1 MTCKKIAAFVAAVF
15 LLIGNA
21 IPVHALEGEFALKK
35 VWYRDTASCKADG
48 FKNNTITV
56 KPGST
61 VYFDVNEFLE
71 GLRTE
76 NEGTP
81 YYLAELPYVFSE
93 DEEEA
98 PYTDYL
104 PLSAGSYL
112 TDRSF
117 FQVSTQRIANTQAVS
132 KISLLKNSTA
142 ADGIHRNL
150 VAVSLA
156 DSAKGSTNLRLGFRA
171 VKTIY
176 TDRNGEDI
184 LCDAGDT
191 FYTTIVIRIQREG
204 NPRTR

>member
-21 IPVHALEGEFALKK
+21 IPAHALDGEFTLKK
-35 VWYRDTASCKADG
+35 AWYRDAGSSGKMDG
-48 FKNNTITV
+48 FNNNTITA
-56 KPGST
+56 KPGNT
-61 VYFDVNEFLE
+61 IYFDVNEFLE

-81 YYLAELPYVFSE
+81 YYLAELPYVFDE

-104 PLSAGSYL
+104 PLSAGNYL

-117 FQVSTQRIANTQAVS
+117 FQVSAQRIANTQIVS
-132 KISLLKNSTA
+132 RVSLLKNSTA

-150 VAVSLA
+150 IAVSLA
-156 DSAKGSTNLRLGFRA
+156 DSAQGSTKLRLGFRA

-176 TDRNGEDI
+176 TDRDGEDI

-191 FYTTIVIRIQREG
+191 FYTTIVIRIQDE
-204 NPRTR
+204 

>member
-1 MTCKKIAAFVAAVF
+1 MTCKKIAALAAAIF
-15 LLIGNA
+15 LLFGNT
-21 IPVHALEGEFALKK
+21 IPAHALDGEFVLKK
-35 VWYRDTASCKADG
+35 AWCRDSVSSGKADG
-48 FKNNTITV
+48 FNDNTITV

-81 YYLAELPYVFSE
+81 YYLAELPYVFDE
-93 DEEEA
+93 DEEDA

-117 FQVSTQRIANTQAVS
+117 FQVSAQRIANAKAVS
-132 KISLLKNSTA
+132 RVSLLKNSTA

-156 DSAKGSTNLRLGFRA
+156 DSAKGSTKLRLGFRA

-176 TDRNGEDI
+176 TDRDGEDI

-191 FYTTIVIRIQREG
+191 FYTTVVIRIQNE
-204 NPRTR
+204 

>member
-1 MTCKKIAAFVAAVF
+1 MTYKKIAAFVAAVF

-21 IPVHALEGEFALKK
+21 IPAHALDGEFVLKK
-35 VWYRDTASCKADG
+35 AWYRDTASSGKADG
-48 FKNNTITV
+48 FKDNTITV

-81 YYLAELPYVFSE
+81 YYLAELPYVL
-93 DEEEA
+93 EEG

-117 FQVSTQRIANTQAVS
+117 FQVSAQRIANTQAVS
-132 KISLLKNSTA
+132 KVSLQKNSTA

-150 VAVSLA
+150 IAVSLA
-156 DSAKGSTNLRLGFRA
+156 DSAKGSTKLRLGFRA

-176 TDRNGEDI
+176 TDRDGEDI
-184 LCDAGDT
+184 LCDAEDT
-191 FYTTIVIRIQREG
+191 FYTTIVIRIQ
-204 NPRTR
+204 NK

>member
-1 MTCKKIAAFVAAVF
+1 MTCKKIAALAAAIF
-15 LLIGNA
+15 LLFGNT
-21 IPVHALEGEFALKK
+21 IPAHALDGEFVLEKA
-35 VWYRDTASCKADG
+35 WYRDTASSGKADG
-48 FKNNTITV
+48 FKDNTVTV

-81 YYLAELPYVFSE
+81 YYLAELPYVFDE

-117 FQVSTQRIANTQAVS
+117 FQVSTQRIANAEAVS
-132 KISLLKNSTA
+132 RVSLLKNSTA

-156 DSAKGSTNLRLGFRA
+156 DSAQGSTKLRLGFRA

-176 TDRNGEDI
+176 TDRDGEDI

-191 FYTTIVIRIQREG
+191 FYTTIVIRMQ
-204 NPRTR
+204 NK